1 MIIVK
6 QLFDKNTFLYS
17 VSFVFQ
23 LGYALLEQNKFF
35 QKERK
40 LMRRLYFF
48 IFTVLH

>member
-6 QLFDKNTFLYS
+6 QLFDKNIFLYS
-17 VSFVFQ
+17 VSFVF
-23 LGYALLEQNKFF
+23 LLDYALLVQNIFF

-40 LMRRLYFF
+40 LMRRFYFL